1 VIRRAFTPYL
11 LLVTLT
17 LIPTVFGARQ
27 AKAQSSTPSGDP
39 QAVQASPDSASTTA
53 QVQDDAGALD
63 LAEPDF
69 TVVNIPTTLRLPV
82 HKGNFHL
89 THRFNGNLRNGSFTD
104 QLSNLFGID
113 QGATVG
119 FEYRFGVMR
128 NLQAAAYRS
137 SFDRTIQLYGK
148 YDALHQSAPGAQGGS
163 VLSKLVSISGLVSI
177 EGSDNF
183 QERFAPAL
191 GAVFSREIKD
201 RLAVYA
207 APIWVHCGC
216 ARHRQGHFLRRAC
229 RSRSHPADD
238 LSHRRVLTTGVGLR
252 SRAVRIRLRRR
263 SASRSTRLPVDVHEH
278 VWHDVRANRSGRQSR
293 CALYGL
299 QSHAQ
304 VLLTTR
310 SRIHETFCCLCYCDA
325 RAGWRG
331 VR

>member
-1 VIRRAFTPYL
+1 VIRRASTARLFL
-11 LLVTLT
+11 ATLT
-17 LIPTVFGARQ
+17 ILLTVFGSRQ

-39 QAVQASPDSASTTA
+39 QAVQASPSSASTTA
-53 QVQDDAGALD
+53 QAQDDAAALD

-207 APIWVHCGC
+207 APIWVHNT
-216 ARHRQGHFLRRAC
+216 AAALDIDRDTFY
-229 RSRSHPADD
+229 
-238 LSHRRVLTTGVGLR
+238 VGLAA
-252 SRAVRIRLRRR
+252 RARIRPTIYLTGEFSPR
-263 SASRSTRLPVDVHEH
+263 ASGYAPGQSEYGFGVEARVGAH
-278 VWHDVRANRSGRQSR
+278 VFQLTFTNTSGTTFGQIARGGNPD
-293 CALYGL
+293 ALYMGFN
-299 QSHAQ
+299 
-304 VLLTTR
+304 LTR
-310 SRIHETFCCLCYCDA
+310 KFF
-325 RAGWRG
+325 
-331 VR
+331 

>member
-1 VIRRAFTPYL
+1 VTFTL
-11 LLVTLT
+11 LL
-17 LIPTVFGARQ
+17 TVFGARS
-27 AKAQSSTPSGDP
+27 AKAQSATPPDDP
-39 QAVQASPDSASTTA
+39 NVVQASPGSASSTA
-53 QVQDDAGALD
+53 QPADDAGALD

-82 HKGNFHL
+82 HKGSFHL
-89 THRFNGNLRNGSFTD
+89 THRFNGDLTNGSFTD

-148 YDALHQSAPGAQGGS
+148 WDALHQSAGGAQGGS
-163 VLSKLVSISGLVSI
+163 VLSKLVSISGLVSV

-207 APIWVHCGC
+207 APIWVHNT
-216 ARHRQGHFLRRAC
+216 AAALNIDRDTFY
-229 RSRSHPADD
+229 
-238 LSHRRVLTTGVGLR
+238 VGLAA
-252 SRAVRIRLRRR
+252 RARIRPTIYVTGEFSPR
-263 SASRSTRLPVDVHEH
+263 ASGYAPGQSEYGFGIEARVGAH
-278 VWHDVRANRSGRQSR
+278 VFQLTFTNTSGTTYGQIARGGNPD
-293 CALYGL
+293 ALYLGFN
-299 QSHAQ
+299 
-304 VLLTTR
+304 LTR
-310 SRIHETFCCLCYCDA
+310 KFF
-325 RAGWRG
+325 
-331 VR
+331 

>member
-1 VIRRAFTPYL
+1 M
-11 LLVTLT
+11 
-17 LIPTVFGARQ
+17 
-27 AKAQSSTPSGDP
+27 
-39 QAVQASPDSASTTA
+39 QASPVSASTTA
-53 QVQDDAGALD
+53 QAQDDAAALD

-104 QLSNLFGID
+104 QLSSLFGID

-148 YDALHQSAPGAQGGS
+148 YDGLHQSAPGAQGGS

-207 APIWVHCGC
+207 APIWVHNS
-216 ARHRQGHFLRRAC
+216 AAALDIDRDTFY
-229 RSRSHPADD
+229 
-238 LSHRRVLTTGVGLR
+238 VGLAA
-252 SRAVRIRLRRR
+252 RARIRPAIYLTGEYSPR
-263 SASRSTRLPVDVHEH
+263 ASGYAPGQSEYGFGVEARVGAH
-278 VWHDVRANRSGRQSR
+278 VFQLTFTNTSGTTFGQIARGGNPD
-293 CALYGL
+293 ALYMGFN
-299 QSHAQ
+299 
-304 VLLTTR
+304 LTR
-310 SRIHETFCCLCYCDA
+310 KFF
-325 RAGWRG
+325 
-331 VR
+331 